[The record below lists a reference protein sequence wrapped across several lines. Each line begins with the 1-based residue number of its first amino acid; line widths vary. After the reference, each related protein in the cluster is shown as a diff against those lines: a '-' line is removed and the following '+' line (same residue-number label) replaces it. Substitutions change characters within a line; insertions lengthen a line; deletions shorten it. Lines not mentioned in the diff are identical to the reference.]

1 MEEKEEAAATLKAQL
16 DKIGTKPY
24 LSVLRRRLLT
34 RLHSLSVEA
43 SSPLSPS
50 SPPIFST
57 PPPQEQDQ
65 ILANLEA
72 LVDGRVAAAASA
84 VSFVSSSVL
93 PTNVQK
99 CDPVCVTPS
108 CRENVLKHDTVHS
121 TLVCNKCGR
130 TQPFIDAVSTAAAY
144 GDEVEISNVT
154 YKKIVHL
161 RDHLMLAQDKEPT
174 KVPDEIVKQ
183 ICEFMRDKKGFLG
196 LHSASVI
203 TLEDVQRS
211 MKEMRSKAIRK
222 YYKNKVQIWAQ
233 ITGIP
238 APRLSPE
245 QEQAIIH
252 DFKQLQPFFEQGSL
266 PYRYCIHRLFEY
278 HQLPAFQKMF
288 PLPKNATKLEQ
299 HDTKLESAIQQL
311 RWDRRRF
318 VLSSDL
324 RATRLTG
331 HKRRSRGSAA
341 TKTTTKKVEVK

>member
-1 MEEKEEAAATLKAQL
+1 MNPPSSTETLKAQL
-16 DKIGTKPY
+16 ANINSKPY
-24 LSVLRRRLLT
+24 LSVLRRRLETQLKQAEENEKAVAVVGVAGT
-34 RLHSLSVEA
+34 TA
-43 SSPLSPS
+43 TATG
-50 SPPIFST
+50 PPT
-57 PPPQEQDQ
+57 QDD
-65 ILANLEA
+65 ILAHLEA
-72 LVDGRVAAAASA
+72 LVGGGGMTRNGGANGNGNGTTSNA
-84 VSFVSSSVL
+84 
-93 PTNVQK
+93 PK
-99 CDPVCVTPS
+99 RDPVCVTPS
-108 CRENVLKHDTVHS
+108 CRENILKHDTIHS

-154 YKKIVHL
+154 YKKIIHL

-196 LHSASVI
+196 IGSPDVI

-245 QEQAIIH
+245 EEQAIIH
-252 DFKQLQPFFEQGSL
+252 DFKQLQPFFEEGSL

-278 HQLPAFQKMF
+278 HGHPGFQKMF
-288 PLPKNATKLEQ
+288 PLPKNATKLAQ
-299 HDTKLESAIQQL
+299 HDAKLESAIQQL
-311 RWDRRRF
+311 RWDRKRF
-318 VLSSDL
+318 RLSSDL
-324 RATRLTG
+324 RITG
-331 HKRRSRGSAA
+331 HKRRSRGAP
-341 TKTTTKKVEVK
+341 TKTAAGQ